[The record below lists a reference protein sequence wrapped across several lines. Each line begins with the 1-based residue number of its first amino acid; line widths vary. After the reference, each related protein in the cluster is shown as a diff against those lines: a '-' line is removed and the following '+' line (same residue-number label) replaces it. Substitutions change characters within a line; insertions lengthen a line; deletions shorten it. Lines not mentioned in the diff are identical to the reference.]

1 MTTPEIAAIL
11 SLLAFMGWPTLW
23 CFALAGNSLLS
34 PSLARFYEI
43 WQRFFGDSQLS
54 DIALEVTFLLPAI
67 LLPATAIAY
76 IVFTVTILL
85 LS

>member
-11 SLLAFMGWPTLW
+11 SLFAFMGWLMLW
-23 CFALAGNSLLS
+23 CFALAKDSIHS
-34 PSLARFYEI
+34 PSLARVYEI
-43 WQRFFGDSQLS
+43 WERFFGDSQLS
-54 DIALEVTFLLPAI
+54 DSAQAVMLLSVAI